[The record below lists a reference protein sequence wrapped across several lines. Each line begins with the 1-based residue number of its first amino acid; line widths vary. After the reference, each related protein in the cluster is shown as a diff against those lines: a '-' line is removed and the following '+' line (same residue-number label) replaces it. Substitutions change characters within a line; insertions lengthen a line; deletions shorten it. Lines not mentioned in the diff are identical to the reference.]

1 MIASCA
7 ASHAE
12 YSDNIKNKKTA
23 RHVIIQK
30 KETPLHNVLRS
41 HNIILANIQNG
52 IKKRMNEICH
62 IPVLPLYHT
71 MYFTTNQKENPHNLL
86 HNTGYSFFLFE

>member
-30 KETPLHNVLRS
+30 KETPLHNVLGS

-71 MYFTTNQKENPHNLL
+71 M
-86 HNTGYSFFLFE
+86 FFYKSKRKSS